1 MEFWEVV
8 VIIIGGLL
16 SVTGLIGCII
26 PALPGPPLNYVA
38 ILLIHFTGLT
48 EFSNRFL
55 ITYLL
60 LNIAVVIFDYVL
72 PVYGAKFY
80 GASKKGIWGSI
91 IGLVIGLFFFP
102 PFGMILGVLVGAVVG
117 ELIAGKNESEALKAG
132 FATFVASLIMI
143 VAKLILSGL
152 MTFYFVKELI

>member
-8 VIIIGGLL
+8 VIIIGVLL

-38 ILLIHFTGLT
+38 ILLIHFTGLA

-55 ITYLL
+55 IIYLL
-60 LNIAVVIFDYVL
+60 LNIAVVIFDYAL

-102 PFGMILGVLVGAVVG
+102 PFGVILGVLIGAVIG

-132 FATFVASLIMI
+132 IATFVASLIMI

>member
-8 VIIIGGLL
+8 VIIIGVLL
-16 SVTGLIGCII
+16 SVAGLIGCII

-38 ILLIHFTGLT
+38 ILLIHFTGLA

-60 LNIAVVIFDYVL
+60 LNIAVVIFDYIL

-80 GASKKGIWGSI
+80 GASRKGIWGSI

-102 PFGMILGVLVGAVVG
+102 PFGMILGVLIGAVIG

-132 FATFVASLIMI
+132 FATFIASLIMI

>member
-1 MEFWEVV
+1 MEIWEIA
-8 VIIIGGLL
+8 VIIIGVLL
-16 SVTGLIGCII
+16 SVMGLIGCIL
-26 PALPGPPLNYVA
+26 PAIPGPPLNYVA
-38 ILLIHFTGLT
+38 ILLIHFTGLA

-91 IGLVIGLFFFP
+91 IGLIIGLIFFP
-102 PFGMILGVLVGAVVG
+102 PFGMILGVLLGAIFG
-117 ELIAGKNESEALKAG
+117 ELIAGKSESEALKAG

-143 VAKLILSGL
+143 IAKLILSGL
-152 MTFYFVKELI
+152 LTYYFVKGLI

>member
-38 ILLIHFTGLT
+38 ILLIHFTGLS

>member
-8 VIIIGGLL
+8 VIIIGVLL
-16 SVTGLIGCII
+16 SVAGLIGCII
-26 PALPGPPLNYVA
+26 PAIPGPPLNYVA
-38 ILLIHFTGLT
+38 ILLIHFTGLA

-60 LNIAVVIFDYVL
+60 LNIAVVIFDYIL

-80 GASKKGIWGSI
+80 GASRKGIWGSI

-102 PFGMILGVLVGAVVG
+102 PFGMILGVLIGAVIG

-132 FATFVASLIMI
+132 FATFIASLIMI

>member
-60 LNIAVVIFDYVL
+60 LNIAVVVFDYVL

-143 VAKLILSGL
+143 VVKLILSGL

>member
-38 ILLIHFTGLT
+38 ILLIHFTGLS

-60 LNIAVVIFDYVL
+60 LNIAVVVFDYVL

-143 VAKLILSGL
+143 VVKLILSGL

>member
-8 VIIIGGLL
+8 VIIIGVLL
-16 SVTGLIGCII
+16 SVAGLIGCII

-38 ILLIHFTGLT
+38 ILLIHFTGLA

-80 GASKKGIWGSI
+80 GASRKGIWGSI

-102 PFGMILGVLVGAVVG
+102 PFGMILGVLIGAVIG

>member
-38 ILLIHFTGLT
+38 ILLIHFTGLS

-60 LNIAVVIFDYVL
+60 LNIAVVVFDYVL
-72 PVYGAKFY
+72 PVYGTKFY

-143 VAKLILSGL
+143 VVKLILSGL

>member
-1 MEFWEVV
+1 LEFWEVV
-8 VIIIGGLL
+8 VIIIGVLL
-16 SVTGLIGCII
+16 SVAGLIGCII

-38 ILLIHFTGLT
+38 ILLIHFTGLA

-80 GASKKGIWGSI
+80 GASRKGIWGSI

-102 PFGMILGVLVGAVVG
+102 PFGMILGVLIGAVIG

>member
-8 VIIIGGLL
+8 VITIGVLL

-38 ILLIHFTGLT
+38 ILLIHFTGLA

-60 LNIAVVIFDYVL
+60 LNIAVVILDYVL

-80 GASKKGIWGSI
+80 GASNKGIWGSI

>member
-8 VIIIGGLL
+8 VIIIGVLL
-16 SVTGLIGCII
+16 SVAGLIGCII

-38 ILLIHFTGLT
+38 ILLIHFTGLA

-80 GASKKGIWGSI
+80 GASRKGIWGSI

-102 PFGMILGVLVGAVVG
+102 PFGMILGVLIGAVIG

-132 FATFVASLIMI
+132 FATFIASLIMI